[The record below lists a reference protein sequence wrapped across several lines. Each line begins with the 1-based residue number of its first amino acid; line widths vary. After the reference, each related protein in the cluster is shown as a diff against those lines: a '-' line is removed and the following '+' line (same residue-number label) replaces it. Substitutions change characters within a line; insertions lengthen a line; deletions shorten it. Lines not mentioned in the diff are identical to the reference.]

1 MNSQNILQQINAEA
15 KFIENSIG
23 YQKTKIGTIPKDW
36 KVKKLKDIS
45 NRVQRKN
52 DGKSHNVLT
61 ISSKGGFLNQTERFS
76 KVIAGENLAK
86 YILLRKNE
94 FAYNKGNSKT
104 YPYGCIYRLED
115 YEEALV
121 PNVYYC
127 FEIREGVTEFYKHYF
142 IAGKLN
148 KFLARVINTGV
159 RNDGLLNLNVTDFF
173 DVPVAAP
180 PIKEQQKI
188 ASILSTWDKAI
199 ELKEKLIEQKK
210 QQKKG
215 LMQKLLTGEVRLP
228 GFKGKWKEV
237 RIKDL
242 GTLKGGSAF
251 PEKYQNV
258 ISGKYP
264 FFKVSDMNNEENEK
278 YMLNANNYINEEIR
292 SEIKATII
300 PKNSIIFAKVGAA
313 LLLERKRILKYDSCI
328 DNNMMALIVKEN
340 IDFNYVYYLLLNM
353 KLSRF
358 SNVGALPS
366 LNSNDVYSLKCRLPM
381 DYDEQKAV
389 AELLSLFDK
398 EIDLL
403 QNELIQI
410 KQQKKGLMQLLL
422 TGKVRVKV

>member
-1 MNSQNILQQINAEA
+1 MA
-15 KFIENSIG
+15 KENLKNLYPSDWKEYKFDKLFDFEGGLSISRANLSNEGICYLHYGDIHKSDDNYIDIEKS
-23 YQKTKIGTIPKDW
+23 YDLIPKYNES
-36 KVKKLKDIS
+36 LNNI
-45 NRVQRKN
+45 NRKFLLN
-52 DGKSHNVLT
+52 DGDIV
-61 ISSKGGFLNQTERFS
+61 
-76 KVIAGENLAK
+76 
-86 YILLRKNE
+86 
-94 FAYNKGNSKT
+94 FADAS
-104 YPYGCIYRLED
+104 ED
-115 YEEALV
+115 YEG
-121 PNVYYC
+121 
-127 FEIREGVTEFYKHYF
+127 I
-142 IAGKLN
+142 GKSVV
-148 KFLARVINTGV
+148 VINPKNIPFISGLHTIV
-159 RNDGLLNLNVTDFF
+159 AKDKSNLLNNGYKRFFLLDWNIRKQMMLIATGISVYGISKNKIKNVK
-173 DVPVAAP
+173 VYLP
-180 PIKEQQKI
+180 PIEEQQKI
-188 ASILSTWDKAI
+188 SSILSTWDKAI

-228 GFKGKWKEV
+228 GFEGKWKEV

>member
-1 MNSQNILQQINAEA
+1 MNEEYI
-15 KFIENSIG
+15 KTSIG
-23 YQKTKIGTIPKDW
+23 LLPKDW
-36 KVKKLKDIS
+36 SVLKAGEIFSNHTNKNHKGNLEVLSATQDRGIIPRSQLDIDIKYDMDSLKNYKKVEPGDFVISLRSFQGGIEYSKFEGLVSPAYTVLKNEIEIDGNFYKYLFKKEDFITRLNSVIYGIRDGKQIGYNDFKDLK
-45 NRVQRKN
+45 VQYPPLEEQRK
-52 DGKSHNVLT
+52 
-61 ISSKGGFLNQTERFS
+61 IS
-76 KVIAGENLAK
+76 
-86 YILLRKNE
+86 
-94 FAYNKGNSKT
+94 
-104 YPYGCIYRLED
+104 
-115 YEEALV
+115 
-121 PNVYYC
+121 
-127 FEIREGVTEFYKHYF
+127 
-142 IAGKLN
+142 
-148 KFLARVINTGV
+148 
-159 RNDGLLNLNVTDFF
+159 
-173 DVPVAAP
+173 
-180 PIKEQQKI
+180 
-188 ASILSTWDKAI
+188 SILSTWDKAI